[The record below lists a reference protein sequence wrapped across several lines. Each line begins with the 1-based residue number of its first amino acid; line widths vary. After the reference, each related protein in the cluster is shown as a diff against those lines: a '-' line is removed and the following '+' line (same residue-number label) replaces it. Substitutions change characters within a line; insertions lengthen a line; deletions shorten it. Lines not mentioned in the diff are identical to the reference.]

1 MNDFL
6 KELYASHV
14 MSETSQKDKTER
26 ELVEKMCEIEAA
38 LLQALSKSQKELF
51 EEYKASLDE
60 LHLHTEEIAFCRGVR
75 ITAQFFT
82 EALTSKSK

>member
-1 MNDFL
+1 MNNFL

-14 MSETSQKDKTER
+14 MSDASQKDKTEC
-26 ELVEKMCEIEAA
+26 ELVEKMCKIEET
-38 LLQALSKSQKELF
+38 LLQALSQSQRNLF

-75 ITAQFFT
+75 IAAQFFT
-82 EALTSKSK
+82 EALAPK